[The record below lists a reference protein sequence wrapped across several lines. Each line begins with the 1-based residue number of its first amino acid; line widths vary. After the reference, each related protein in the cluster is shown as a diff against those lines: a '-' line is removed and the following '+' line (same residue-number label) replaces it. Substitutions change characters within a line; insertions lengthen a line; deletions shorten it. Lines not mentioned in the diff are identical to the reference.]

1 MTLDALWQEFLKILC
16 AEVGSRVVET
26 WFKAVTCV
34 RWDAYEKK
42 AYLKAPN
49 TFVRNWLETHYLS
62 LIQRHF
68 CRLLN
73 EQHITIVLIEDEV
86 SVTHLVRER
95 VEYSN
100 NISDI
105 KVPVASFSSSVAHSN
120 YHFDSFVIG
129 PHNALACAAA
139 QAVSAQPGTLYNPL
153 LIYGSSGVGKTHLLH
168 AIGNQV
174 RGIHKQIKIIYQ
186 SADRF
191 IHEFLSALRSD
202 RVRQLEAKYKAADV
216 LLMDDIQLM
225 SRKETTQEFFFQIF
239 NSLQQARKQIVFTSD
254 VVPSNIVGLSDRVRT
269 RLEGGLV
276 TDIQAATL
284 DARMAIIKKKAGS
297 HNVTLHEDI
306 AHFIAARV
314 DSNIR
319 DLEGSLLRVLAFASL
334 TSQPMTIELAQRVLS
349 HTRDSQKKVVELQ
362 QIAIGVARYF
372 KYSLHDLR
380 SPKRTKDLAQ
390 ARHIA
395 IYLMKRLT
403 DRSLREI
410 AGFLDRKDHSTIIH
424 ALDKITEQREHDMVI
439 ATLLDALEQDIMC

>member
-1 MTLDALWQEFLKILC
+1 MRF
-16 AEVGSRVVET
+16 
-26 WFKAVTCV
+26 
-34 RWDAYEKK
+34 
-42 AYLKAPN
+42 
-49 TFVRNWLETHYLS
+49 
-62 LIQRHF
+62 
-68 CRLLN
+68 
-73 EQHITIVLIEDEV
+73 
-86 SVTHLVRER
+86 
-95 VEYSN
+95 
-100 NISDI
+100 
-105 KVPVASFSSSVAHSN
+105 
-120 YHFDSFVIG
+120 
-129 PHNALACAAA
+129 
-139 QAVSAQPGTLYNPL
+139 SAQPGTLYNPL

-306 AHFIAARV
+306 A
-314 DSNIR
+314 
-319 DLEGSLLRVLAFASL
+319 
-334 TSQPMTIELAQRVLS
+334 
-349 HTRDSQKKVVELQ
+349 
-362 QIAIGVARYF
+362 
-372 KYSLHDLR
+372 
-380 SPKRTKDLAQ
+380 
-390 ARHIA
+390 
-395 IYLMKRLT
+395 
-403 DRSLREI
+403 
-410 AGFLDRKDHSTIIH
+410 
-424 ALDKITEQREHDMVI
+424 
-439 ATLLDALEQDIMC
+439 